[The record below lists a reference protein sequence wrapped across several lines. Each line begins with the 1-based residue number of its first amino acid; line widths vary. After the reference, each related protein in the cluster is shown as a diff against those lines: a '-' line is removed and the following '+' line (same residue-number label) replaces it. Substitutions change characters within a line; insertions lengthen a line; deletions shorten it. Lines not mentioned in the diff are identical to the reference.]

1 MSLKDYLLGQENQ
14 LENMEKTLH
23 FKKGYGFLTAA
34 TKPFDR
40 HMLMAEDLYKEQP
53 RLTKEIILKDRTIL
67 VNVYAKNDS
76 FILNIS
82 ESPKYDGYKTI
93 NYWTSF
99 EEYDDV
105 INYIYSI
112 YSTGQLPKEVLDEM

>member
-34 TKPFDR
+34 TAPFDR

-67 VNVYAKNDS
+67 VNLYAKNNS

-82 ESPKYDGYKTI
+82 ESPKYEGYKAI

-99 EEYDDV
+99 EKYDDV
-105 INYIYSI
+105 INYIYNI

>member
-82 ESPKYDGYKTI
+82 ETPKYDGYKTV
-93 NYWTSF
+93 NFWTSF
-99 EEYDDV
+99 EEYEDV
-105 INYIYSI
+105 INYIYTI
-112 YSTGQLPKEVLDEM
+112 YSTGQLPDEVLDEL

>member
-1 MSLKDYLLGQENQ
+1 MSLKDYLLGQENH
-14 LENMEKTLH
+14 LEDMEKKLH
-23 FKKGYGFLTAA
+23 FTKGYGFLTAA
-34 TKPFDR
+34 TAPFDR

-99 EEYDDV
+99 EEYADV